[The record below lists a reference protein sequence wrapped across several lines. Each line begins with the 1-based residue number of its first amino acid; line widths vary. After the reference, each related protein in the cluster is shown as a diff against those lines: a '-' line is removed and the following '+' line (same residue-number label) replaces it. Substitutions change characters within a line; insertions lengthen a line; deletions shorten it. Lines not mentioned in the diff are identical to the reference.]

1 MPAWAQQNPSDL
13 SRATN
18 DGAVSERPRSV
29 AVYGS
34 IVDLAEAV
42 DDQDLRLDLLALLT
56 EQLMRAREEGAALDE
71 QE

>member
-1 MPAWAQQNPSDL
+1 
-13 SRATN
+13 
-18 DGAVSERPRSV
+18 VSERPRSV